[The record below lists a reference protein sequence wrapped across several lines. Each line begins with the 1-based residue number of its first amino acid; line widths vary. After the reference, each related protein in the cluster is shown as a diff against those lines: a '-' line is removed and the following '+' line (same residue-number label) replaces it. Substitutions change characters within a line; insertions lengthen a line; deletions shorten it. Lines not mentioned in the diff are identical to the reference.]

1 MVFSVNGERIDS
13 FSIVTSCKTL
23 IGTVSIQAS
32 LPFVPSAAA
41 QALVQQSAA
50 QLQERRWAAA
60 ADRRRLMA
68 LTNSQRC
75 SMQPVYGEDLLRA
88 VHVDLPVHH
97 VNVIKD
103 KVIILID
110 LAVSWVSLYR
120 SFLAV
125 CSLSIQGPAEG
136 YLVNMVRAG

>member
-1 MVFSVNGERIDS
+1 MGS
-13 FSIVTSCKTL
+13 
-23 IGTVSIQAS
+23 VSIQAS

-60 ADRRRLMA
+60 TDRRRLMA
-68 LTNSQRC
+68 LINARRC
-75 SMQPVYGEDLLRA
+75 SMQPVYGDDMLRA

-103 KVIILID
+103 KVTHPHGSPNSVSITVLILSCRMQP
-110 LAVSWVSLYR
+110 VYTGT
-120 SFLAV
+120 
-125 CSLSIQGPAEG
+125 C
-136 YLVNMVRAG
+136 